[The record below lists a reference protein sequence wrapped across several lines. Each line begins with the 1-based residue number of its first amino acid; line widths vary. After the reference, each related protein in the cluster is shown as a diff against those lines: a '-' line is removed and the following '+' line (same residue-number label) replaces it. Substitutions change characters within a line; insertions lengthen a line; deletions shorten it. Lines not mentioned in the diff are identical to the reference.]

1 MYLFLIAL
9 DVCCY
14 AWAFSSCECRLLFV
28 VMHALITAVASLT
41 AEHSLYSIGSVVVVH
56 GFSCSSACGIFPDQR
71 LNWCPCVARQTLN
84 HWTTRVYTLDF
95 EGLM

>member
-41 AEHSLYSIGSVVVVH
+41 AEHSL
-56 GFSCSSACGIFPDQR
+56 
-71 LNWCPCVARQTLN
+71 
-84 HWTTRVYTLDF
+84 
-95 EGLM
+95 